1 MNKQTFVR
9 EVAARLECDPQRAT
23 GITFVV
29 LQELRNRLTPKEV
42 RDVAAQLPAGLKR
55 FWLEHDHADRRVART
70 HRTEFLGRIR
80 RWAALV
86 DDAEAERAVRAVFGV
101 LQTLLGSTTGLEGES
116 WDIFSQLPK
125 DLKTLWIAA
134 NATPPPLR
142 IERQAHAS

>member
-9 EVAARLECDPQRAT
+9 EVAARLGCDPQGAA
-23 GITFVV
+23 GVTFVV
-29 LQELRNRLTPKEV
+29 LQELRNRLTPEEV
-42 RDVAAQLPAGLKR
+42 RDVAAQLPSGLKR
-55 FWLEHDHADRRVART
+55 FWLEHDHPDRRVART

-101 LQTLLGSTTGLEGES
+101 LQTLLGSTTGMEGES

-134 NATPPPLR
+134 NAPPPMPTD
-142 IERQAHAS
+142 RQAHAS